1 MCDSGYLMFCECVK
15 VSWLTAPA
23 RAKLFM
29 KWTRSSSTLLVS
41 KWYLSPHDM
50 TLVVTLLSHRHT
62 YADIIPRCIHI
73 THKRYRPACRKF
85 GGHSTVTRNLM
96 CPLLPTCSRRHTT
109 AGAFTQPQ
117 PATHIQ
123 LPSYSR
129 LHIRTVT
136 VTQPNVSTAAHVQ
149 SLSHTL
155 RCPLHT
161 QVVTVT
167 HPQVSTSHTSS
178 HWILILFSCR
188 LLQSHNLDVLTLSLH
203 TKMLHM
209 LSGMYQTFTKCIITH
224 LGLPAVTSIVPNSY
238 DFIQVSLPVSIF
250 HSTNISSVAE

>member
-1 MCDSGYLMFCECVK
+1 MQEVWGPLHRY
-15 VSWLTAPA
+15 TQ
-23 RAKLFM
+23 
-29 KWTRSSSTLLVS
+29 
-41 KWYLSPHDM
+41 
-50 TLVVTLLSHRHT
+50 SHV
-62 YADIIPRCIHI
+62 
-73 THKRYRPACRKF
+73 
-85 GGHSTVTRNLM
+85 STV
-96 CPLLPTCSRRHTT
+96 
-109 AGAFTQPQ
+109 
-117 PATHIQ
+117 
-123 LPSYSR
+123 
-129 LHIRTVT
+129 
-136 VTQPNVSTAAHVQ
+136 AHVQ
-149 SLSHTL
+149 SSSHNR
-155 RCPLHT
+155 RCIHT
-161 QVVTVT
+161 ASAGHAYTVTVIQSPPHTHSHSNTTQCVHCCPRAVPVT